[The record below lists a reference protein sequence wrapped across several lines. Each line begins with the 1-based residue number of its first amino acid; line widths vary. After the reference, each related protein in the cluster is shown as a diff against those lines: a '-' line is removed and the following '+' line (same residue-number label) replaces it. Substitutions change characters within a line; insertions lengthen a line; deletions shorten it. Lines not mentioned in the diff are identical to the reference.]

1 MSDDTG
7 RPDAVAELEEIDRI
21 HDDLPE
27 QAADRLRKLDAA
39 GLPAQRLGTLAF
51 LLNHVLGEK
60 LGAWREAAERIAA
73 LTAREDATLAVLR
86 HWAAAALLAGDDGI
100 AARAQSTLAAVA
112 QVDASIAAALAR
124 VGAWNFSVDAGRDA
138 GEFGALARSA
148 LDFPP
153 SALDA
158 GFAASFNNVTV
169 ALLEQ
174 LAGRALDE
182 AQRDALEQG
191 AHAARVF
198 WLRAGS
204 WIEDER
210 SDYLRAKVA
219 LRLGDAQAAV
229 AAAEGGLAVV
239 DANGG
244 DPVERAFLLQ
254 PLAAALAA
262 LGHTVRAA
270 VLRSE
275 AASLATAFDPSLRRL
290 IEQDAAELFALGQP

>member
-1 MSDDTG
+1 MNDRRSD
-7 RPDAVAELEEIDRI
+7 AAAELDEIDRI
-21 HDDLPE
+21 HDDFPAD
-27 QAADRLRKLDAA
+27 AARRLRELDAS
-39 GLPAQRLGTLAF
+39 GLPTQRLGAFAF

-73 LTAREDATLAVLR
+73 LAARDDAPVAVLR
-86 HWAAAALLAGDDGI
+86 HWAAAALLAADDGM
-100 AARAQSTLAAVA
+100 ARRAQSRLAATA

-138 GEFGALARSA
+138 GQFAALARSA

-153 SALDA
+153 GALDA

-169 ALLEQ
+169 ALLER
-174 LAGRALDE
+174 LAGRTLDE
-182 AQRDALEQG
+182 AQRDALRLG
-191 AHAARVF
+191 AQAARVF
-198 WLRAGS
+198 WLRAGG

-219 LRLGDAQAAV
+219 LRLGDAQAAA

-239 DANGG
+239 AANGD

-262 LGHTVRAA
+262 LGRTERAA
-270 VLRSE
+270 ELRSE
-275 AASLATAFDPSLRRL
+275 AASLAAALDPSLKGL
-290 IEQDAAELFALGQP
+290 IEQDAAELFAQEQP